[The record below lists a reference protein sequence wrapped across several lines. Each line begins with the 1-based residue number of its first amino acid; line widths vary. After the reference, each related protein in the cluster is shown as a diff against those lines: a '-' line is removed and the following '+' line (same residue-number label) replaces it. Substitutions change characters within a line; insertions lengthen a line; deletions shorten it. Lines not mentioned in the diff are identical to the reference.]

1 MTHRR
6 RLNADLKDGFSLTVS
21 ALALISLFPMEI
33 SLAQKLCNPF
43 LVLFIEKRLI
53 DQVLPDAQHFQCGVL
68 VRSQRLGRTPAVLDG
83 ASAWLNLR
91 SLLLSLTPL
100 GRPI

>member
-1 MTHRR
+1 LIACRK
-6 RLNADLKDGFSLTVS
+6 AAFSATVS
-21 ALALISLFPMEI
+21 HLALIIWLPIDGAFAHP
-33 SLAQKLCNPF
+33 LCNPF